1 MQAGVAEEHRGEGV
15 TVTHDYMSQVIRVF
29 PRRMDAWLPSGWSVK
44 QELVFVVQGP
54 RVVHGRAEK
63 NIAYFNPLIF
73 SVKNVFPLNDMQQ
86 VHECLEKVSLR
97 PVECEVTVEK
107 LCSVH

>member
-1 MQAGVAEEHRGEGV
+1 MPQV
-15 TVTHDYMSQVIRVF
+15 TKVF
-29 PRRMDAWLPSGWSVK
+29 PRRMAAWLPSGWSAK
-44 QELVFVVQGP
+44 QELVFVVQRP

-63 NIAYFNPLIF
+63 NIPYFSPLIF
-73 SVKNVFPLNDMQQ
+73 FVKNVFLLNDMQQ

-97 PVECEVTVEK
+97 PVECKVTVEK